1 MSNQILKFWINTN
14 QTSNSNF
21 NQIKYHTKY
30 SDVFEMIPQ
39 KTKLRPDSD
48 LNNCYSNVELL
59 ENPR

>member
-39 KTKLRPDSD
+39 KNKVATR
-48 LNNCYSNVELL
+48 
-59 ENPR
+59 